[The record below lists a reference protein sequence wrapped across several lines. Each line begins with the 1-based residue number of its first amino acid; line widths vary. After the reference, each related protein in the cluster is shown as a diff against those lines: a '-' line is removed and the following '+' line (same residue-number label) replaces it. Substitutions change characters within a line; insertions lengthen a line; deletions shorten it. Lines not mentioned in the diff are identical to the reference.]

1 MDLKK
6 AKKNPA
12 VFFGHPKEV
21 LHNTTLSDEDKI
33 IILKAWEYDA
43 RELEVAE
50 EENMVGDSPSLL
62 SDILEALRLLHSEN
76 TRKKSAPNKQGASN

>member
-1 MDLKK
+1 MDMKK

-12 VFFGHPKEV
+12 AFFDHPKEI
-21 LHNTTLSDEDKI
+21 LHNTALSHEHKV

-50 EENMVGDSPSLL
+50 EENMVGDTPSLL
-62 SDILEALRLLHSEN
+62 YDVLEALRLLHSESKLN
-76 TRKKSAPNKQGASN
+76 KSAPNKQGASN